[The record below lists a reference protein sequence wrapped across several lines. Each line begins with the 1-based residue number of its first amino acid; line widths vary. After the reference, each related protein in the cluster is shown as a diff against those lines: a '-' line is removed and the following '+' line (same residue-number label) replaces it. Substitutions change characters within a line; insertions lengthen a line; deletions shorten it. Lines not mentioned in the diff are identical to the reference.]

1 VRPSREHSASL
12 ALPDVRVLHVITA
25 RGGSKGVPGKNL
37 EQIAGLSLIGY
48 KARAAQRA
56 TYCARLILSTD
67 DPLIQAEGR
76 ALGIDVPFVR
86 PAELAT
92 DAASSEAVLL
102 HAMQWVEAAEGRD
115 AYDAIMLLQPSAP
128 FARARDLDGAVE
140 LMMKTGANVVLGMR
154 EVDVPRAFVAAMA
167 PDGRLP
173 HLIDQMRSL
182 AGLRRQ
188 DQPAE
193 YTMNGALFLMRWDAM
208 RATQSRYADRDRTVG
223 YVMDRAHSVDIDSPD
238 DLAWAR
244 YLVDSGRIDVTEW
257 CRPTARAA

>member
-1 VRPSREHSASL
+1 M
-12 ALPDVRVLHVITA
+12 RVLHVITA

-56 TYCARLILSTD
+56 THCARLILSTD

-76 ALGIDVPFVR
+76 ALGVEVPFAR

-92 DAASSEAVLL
+92 DTASSEAVLL

-140 LMMKTGANVVLGMR
+140 LMQRTGASVVLGMR
-154 EVDVPRAFVAAMA
+154 EMDVPRAFVASMS
-167 PDGRLP
+167 PEGRLP
-173 HLIDQMRSL
+173 QLIDQLRGMS
-182 AGLRRQ
+182 GLRRQ
-188 DQPAE
+188 DQPPE
-193 YTMNGALFLMRWDAM
+193 YTMNGALFLMRWDAL
-208 RATQSRYADRDRTVG
+208 RTTRSRYADREGTVG
-223 YVMDRAHSVDIDSPD
+223 YVMDRAHSVDIDTPD

-244 YLVDSGRIDVTEW
+244 HLVASGRVDVTEW
-257 CRPTARAA
+257 CAPIARAA